1 MFNLSQSTSSNIKQW
16 IITLLIVFIIFVLVL
31 VLTVSDDNKANKARR
46 KVKNKEININ
56 PIDLK
61 KASEEALNRATDQMI
76 SKYKVQFD
84 SQLKMNMLQLDQTFR
99 NSLGLITKEFEESLK
114 EFRTKSQKLAE
125 EAQAKLMSLSEEVE
139 LSTQA
144 AIDVKKSELLE
155 KVENRINN
163 ILVNYLNNTLEGTID
178 LNDQEDYIFE
188 KLEQNKS
195 AILEDIKNVRI

>member
-99 NSLGLITKEFEESLK
+99 NSLGSITKEFEESLK

>member
-31 VLTVSDDNKANKARR
+31 MLTVKDDSKANKARR
-46 KVKNKEININ
+46 NSKNKQMNID
-56 PIDLK
+56 PIDLQ
-61 KASEEALNRATDQMI
+61 KASEEALSKATDQMI

-99 NSLGLITKEFEESLK
+99 NSLESITKEFKESLDD
-114 EFRTKSQKLAE
+114 FRVKSQKIAE
-125 EAQAKLMSLSEEVE
+125 ETQSKMLSVSEAVDK
-139 LSTQA
+139 STQA
-144 AIDVKKSELLE
+144 AIDLKKSQMVE

-163 ILVNYLNNTLEGTID
+163 ILVSYLNNSLEGTID